1 MKHYYVRL
9 KNGTWFVKKYKSI
22 HQAKLTE
29 NANRTIERIRPA
41 TQQEIEY
48 YENQKGLVTI

>member
-1 MKHYYVRL
+1 MLYYIRFKTGQWV
-9 KNGTWFVKKYKSI
+9 VKDYKSI

-41 TQQEIEY
+41 TQQEIDY
-48 YENQKGLVTI
+48 YENQKGLVTT

>member
-1 MKHYYVRL
+1 MKHYYIKFKV
-9 KNGTWFVKKYKSI
+9 GTWKIKEYPSIQAVKL
-22 HQAKLTE
+22 AE